1 MIMTNLETAEMR
13 NKKYGLTMQ
22 LLALCWTFWMLP
34 VQAAEMPYVPLTS
47 FGDNPGALTS
57 FYLPVSEN
65 LNVPRTGNASL
76 IVLLHGCIQDG
87 VELANKSGLT
97 SLALEN
103 NFAVLVPQQSYQNNV
118 KRCFNWFASQ
128 DTQLDSGEMLSIKN
142 MILATQEKLATKHV
156 YVIGLSAGGAMA
168 SAALVN
174 YPDLFQGGAVIA
186 GLPYPCADNLIKA
199 ISCMKEGPSQSV
211 EELAQF
217 AKAIHPLQTRWPSL
231 SIWTGDSDNVVNANN
246 AQMLA
251 FQWQILTQS
260 DTNPTVTNEAGYSIS
275 RWKNAQNKA
284 LIELIT
290 IKDFGHGIAVNPD
303 IKHGGEESDFLLRAP
318 ISSVTEIIKLWG
330 V

>member
-1 MIMTNLETAEMR
+1 MVMLNLETAEMS
-13 NKKYGLTMQ
+13 NKPYSLIKSVLLLWWIFLIQPIQANETPYLSLTD
-22 LLALCWTFWMLP
+22 
-34 VQAAEMPYVPLTS
+34 

-57 FYLPVSEN
+57 FYLPLTEDLDTSDSAN
-65 LNVPRTGNASL
+65 SSL

-97 SLALEN
+97 ALALEHH
-103 NFAVLVPQQSYQNNV
+103 FAVLVPQQSYDNNV

-128 DTQLDSGEMLSIKN
+128 DTQLDSGEILSIKN
-142 MILATQEKLATKHV
+142 MILATQAKLGIKHV

-174 YPDLFQGGAVIA
+174 YPDLFQRGAVIA

-199 ISCMKEGPSQSV
+199 ISCMKRGPAQSA

-217 AKAIHPLQTRWPSL
+217 AQAIHPQQKSWPSL
-231 SIWTGDSDNVVNANN
+231 SIWTGDSDTVVDANN

-251 FQWQILTQS
+251 SQWQILTQS
-260 DTNPTVTNEAGYSIS
+260 GAKPEVNTQSGYSIS
-275 RWKNAQNKA
+275 RWKDPQNNTV
-284 LIELIT
+284 IELVT
-290 IKDFGHGIAVNPD
+290 LKNFGHGIAVNPD
-303 IKHGGEESDFLLRAP
+303 IKNGGVESDFLLKAP

-330 V
+330 L